1 MEVKHAVL
9 GGRES
14 VRVAVAQISPVYLDP
29 CASAQRAC
37 AAIAEAA
44 GNGADLVV
52 FPEVWLAGYPYWTE
66 GWDSPL
72 PQWVDGRVRFHDA
85 AVTISG
91 EEVERLCAAARS
103 AQVHVVMGMNEMDER
118 PGART
123 VYNTL
128 LYIGRDGSVLGRH
141 RKLMPTFIE
150 RVFWGC
156 GDERDLVTIDT
167 DIGRIGGLICGEH
180 LMTTTRAAMIAQGE
194 HIHVAVFPGAFAL
207 HTGPQL
213 EEPDGNGAFWGHFS
227 VRAHAMEAG
236 AFVVTGCG
244 LIEDSDIPD
253 NFPYKGRMNTGYAR
267 GGSCIVSPLGVFLA
281 EPAYGPQILYADLRA
296 AMIKAVKAILDSV
309 GHYARRDVLR
319 LLVNRAGRWTE
330 ADQSYAAPRPVI
342 DRGEIRRA
350 ADRHEADEA
359 EVEALAAAICDAP
372 EPSRRGD

>member
-1 MEVKHAVL
+1 MPPKQAVL

-14 VRVAVAQISPVYLDP
+14 VKVAVVQISPAYLDP
-29 CASAQRAC
+29 RACVDRAC

-44 GNGADLVV
+44 GNGAELVV

-72 PQWVDGRVRFHDA
+72 PQWIDGRVRFHDA
-85 AVTISG
+85 AVTVPGAEID
-91 EEVERLCAAARS
+91 RLCAAAR
-103 AQVHVVMGMNEMDER
+103 AANAHVVMGMNEMDER

-128 LYIGRDGSVLGRH
+128 LYIGRDGGVLGRH
-141 RKLMPTFIE
+141 RKLIPTFIE
-150 RVFWGC
+150 RVFWGF
-156 GDERDLVTIDT
+156 GDERDLTVVDT

-213 EEPDGNGAFWGHFS
+213 EEPDQSGCFWGHFS

-236 AFVVTGCG
+236 AFVITGCG
-244 LIEDSDIPD
+244 LIDDADIPD
-253 NFPYKGRMNTGYAR
+253 DFPYKDRMNTRYAR
-267 GGSCIVSPLGVFLA
+267 GGSCVVTPLGVFLV
-281 EPAYGPQILYADLRA
+281 EPTYGAQILYAELQS

-319 LLVNRAGRWTE
+319 LLVNRDGRWTE
-330 ADQSYAAPRPVI
+330 ADQVAAATPLPAFR
-342 DRGEIRRA
+342 RGELRRA
-350 ADRHEADEA
+350 ADTH
-359 EVEALAAAICDAP
+359 EVEEITVEEIAASLGRVAP
-372 EPSRRGD
+372 

>member
-1 MEVKHAVL
+1 MADKHAVL
-9 GGRES
+9 GGRDS

-29 CASAQRAC
+29 GASVERAC
-37 AAIAEAA
+37 NAIAEAA
-44 GNGADLVV
+44 GNGAELVV

-72 PQWVDGRVRFHDA
+72 PQWIEGRVRFHDA
-85 AVTISG
+85 AVSASG
-91 EEVERLCAAARS
+91 EEVERLCTAARR
-103 AQVHVVMGMNEMDER
+103 ANAHVVMGMNEMDER

-123 VYNTL
+123 IYNSL

-141 RKLMPTFIE
+141 RKLIPTFIE
-150 RVFWGC
+150 RVFWGF
-156 GDERDLVTIDT
+156 GDERDLVTVET

-213 EEPDGNGAFWGHFS
+213 EELDQAGCFWGHFS

-244 LIEDSDIPD
+244 LIDDADIAD
-253 NFPYKGRMNTGYAR
+253 DFPYKGRMNTGYAR
-267 GGSCIVSPLGVFLA
+267 GGSCVVSPLGVFLA
-281 EPAYGPQILYADLRA
+281 EPAYGPQILYADLHA

-319 LLVNRAGRWTE
+319 LLVNRDGRWTD
-330 ADQSYAAPRPVI
+330 ADQVHEPARPVI
-342 DRGEIRRA
+342 ERGEIRRA
-350 ADRHEADEA
+350 AERHEADE
-359 EVEALAAAICDAP
+359 EQVEALAERIG
-372 EPSRRGD
+372 RIR